1 MKRLVGEC
9 PFMAAINVSTVYVPS
24 STIIRCSSL
33 LVESNFKIT
42 VSERGCYG
50 VERIRYFCVCDFDGF
65 TSVIFSGMV
74 KEKVSVLL

>member
-1 MKRLVGEC
+1 M
-9 PFMAAINVSTVYVPS
+9 

-33 LVESNFKIT
+33 LVESTIFKIT

-74 KEKVSVLL
+74 KENVSVLL